1 MNIRAIIVSRL
12 GIIYFVG
19 LIFGIV
25 VIAKIVSV
33 QNIKKDKW
41 ETIAANLKNNTVVI
55 EANRGNIL
63 ADDGSVLAT
72 SIPAYFVRIDLAAE
86 GVKKVYEKESDSL
99 AYMLSAFF
107 KDKTK
112 SEYKKRLDEAYAKG
126 NRGFLI
132 TPRKI
137 DYNEL
142 LTVRTFPI
150 LCRGKLGGGRIE
162 EQENRRIL
170 PMGKLAARTIGT
182 LNKGAYGGIHG
193 NIGYTG
199 LEGSCE
205 NYLKGVEG
213 IGFKQNLS
221 GRWVS
226 RTEIEPR
233 DGKDIQTTI
242 DVRYQDI
249 ATSALEKQLVESNA
263 DWGTAI
269 LMEVKTGEIKAVAN
283 LGRVSLG
290 NYDET
295 YNYAFGAAGCYEPGS
310 TFKLISALIA
320 LDHGVLD
327 TSDVI
332 NTENGTWKYKNRTI
346 YDSDY
351 RNGGHGKMSFKK
363 VFEKSSNVGFARA
376 ITERYEKNPR
386 EFTDRLRN
394 LGITEPLDIE
404 LNGEGKPYFK
414 SPGDKDWWGTTLAW
428 MSYGYEMKM
437 TPAQTLNLYNAI
449 ANDGKMVKPRLI
461 RSISDSRGEV
471 IKKTKVEVINPMIVS
486 KETVKKA
493 QGLLEAVC
501 ETGTGKSIQGKM
513 FKVAGKTGTAQIAAG
528 ASGYKKGLYLASF
541 AGYFPADAPKYSM
554 IVVIN
559 NPRGAY
565 YGGAVAGPVFK
576 EISERVFALY
586 TKNDS
591 EQDSDETEE
600 IFEPAKMPD
609 IKSGFAGDLSKV
621 LDRFK
626 IDAEI
631 PKTPQSVAKIESA
644 DAKIVLKEYKAEA
657 GKVPDVRG
665 MAPSDAVY
673 LLENSGLNVRISGV
687 GKVKSQSLTPGV
699 NYKQGQSITIILG

>member
-12 GIIYFVG
+12 GILYFAG

-25 VIAKIVSV
+25 VIVKIVSI
-33 QNIKKDKW
+33 QNIKKEKW
-41 ETIAANLKNNTVVI
+41 ETIATNLKNNTVVI

-72 SIPAYFVRIDLAAE
+72 SIPAFFVRIDLAAE

-99 AYMLSAFF
+99 AYMLSTFF
-107 KDKTK
+107 KDKSK

-126 NRGFLI
+126 NRGFMI

-205 NYLKGVEG
+205 NDLKGIEG

-233 DGKDIQTTI
+233 DGRDIYTTI

-283 LGRVSLG
+283 LGRVSQG
-290 NYDET
+290 IYDET

-310 TFKLISALIA
+310 TFKLVSALIA
-320 LDHGVLD
+320 LDHGVID

-332 NTENGTWKYKNRTI
+332 DTGNGTWKYKGRTI

-351 RNGGHGKMSFKK
+351 RYGGHGKMTFKK

-376 ITERYEKNPR
+376 ITNCYEKNPR
-386 EFTDRLRN
+386 EFTSRLQN
-394 LGITEPLDIE
+394 LGIAEPLGIE

-414 SPGDKDWWGTTLAW
+414 SPGDKDWWGTSLAW

-461 RSISDSRGEV
+461 KSISDKGKV

-493 QGLLEAVC
+493 QALLEAVC

-528 ASGYKKGLYLASF
+528 SSGYGKGLYLASF

-586 TKNDS
+586 TKNNGDHNN
-591 EQDSDETEE
+591 DETEE

-626 IDAEI
+626 IEADM
-631 PKTPQSVAKIESA
+631 PKAPQVMAKVESA
-644 DAKIVLKEYKAEA
+644 DEKIILKEYKTET

-665 MAPSDAVY
+665 MAPNDAVY

-687 GKVKSQSLTPGV
+687 GKVKSQSLTPGA